1 MNAIINDSLGVL
13 NVPLLAVSMTAS
25 QEPALVHCEGIKY
38 EYEFNA
44 NLYADAGIS
53 FVNENSSIETLV
65 SFVTKFI
72 TEQKPLDEKSS
83 RILEENLW
91 DLV

>member
-1 MNAIINDSLGVL
+1 MNAIINDSLGFL
-13 NVPLLAVSMTAS
+13 NVPLLAVSMATT
-25 QEPALVHCEGIKY
+25 QEPALVNCDGIKY

-44 NLYADAGIS
+44 NLYADAGIT
-53 FVNENSSIETLV
+53 FTNASSSMDTLV

-72 TEQKPLDEKSS
+72 SEQKLLDEEPS